1 MSELAKRPGDS
12 VTEREPFTV
21 TVLGCSGSYPG
32 PGSPSTGY
40 LVRHGA
46 TAVWLDAGAGTFAE
60 LQRHVEVADLTAVV
74 LTHEHVDH
82 WADLAQLRTVLRY
95 FRPDLAGLAVYGT
108 AATRDLAAHLVGGT
122 LDDAFA
128 WTTITAAS
136 DVVTASLRWTFS
148 LTDHPVETLAVRG
161 ATPDG
166 RSFAFSAD
174 TGPGWS
180 PVELGPDIGVF
191 LCEASLDEAD
201 AGVAAHLTGRQA
213 GAGARAAGVGRLV
226 ITHVLPGLDGEVHRR
241 DAEEA
246 FGAPVALATGGATYS
261 I

>member
-1 MSELAKRPGDS
+1 VVSGGASDGGGAGAGEFS
-12 VTEREPFTV
+12 V

-32 PGSPSTGY
+32 AGAPSTGY

-74 LTHEHVDH
+74 LTHAHVDH

-108 AATRDLAAHLVGGT
+108 AATHDLAAHLVGGT

-128 WTTITAAS
+128 WTTITADSA
-136 DVVTASLRWTFS
+136 VVTGSLRWSFS
-148 LTDHPVETLAVRG
+148 LTDHPVETLAVR
-161 ATPDG
+161 ADTPDD
-166 RSFAFSAD
+166 RSFGFSAD

-180 PVELGPDIGVF
+180 PVGLGPGLDLF
-191 LCEASLDEAD
+191 LCEASLDDAD
-201 AGVAAHLTGRQA
+201 ADIVAHLTGRQA

-226 ITHVLPGLDGEVHRR
+226 ITHVLPGLDGEVHRG
-241 DAEEA
+241 DAEHA
-246 FGAPVALATGGATYS
+246 FGAPVALAAPGATYP